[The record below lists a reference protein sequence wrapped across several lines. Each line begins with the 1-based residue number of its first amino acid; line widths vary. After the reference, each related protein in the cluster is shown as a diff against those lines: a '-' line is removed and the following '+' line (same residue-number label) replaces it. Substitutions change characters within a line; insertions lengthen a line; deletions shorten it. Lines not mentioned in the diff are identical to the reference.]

1 MIKSIMKIFAII
13 LAVKFVFFVG
23 GIVNKN
29 KAPEKPNIEKFVNE
43 FVINNPQLKYPIRVD
58 SVSTLMG
65 RTLIKKD
72 DIYFIVEELQMN
84 VARETFTIRYQEVGE
99 MLKKEALPKICKHFK
114 EERESL
120 FKGYSQVGLIQ
131 KFVDANNKHVAEVQ
145 FHISD
150 C

>member
-1 MIKSIMKIFAII
+1 MKIFAII

>member
-1 MIKSIMKIFAII
+1 MKIFAII

-131 KFVDANNKHVAEVQ
+131 KFVDTNNKHVAEVQ